1 MPPRAVLQALDL
13 IWAALEPL
21 EISMALMG
29 GLALSVW
36 KHVRATQDVDL
47 LVGLGETSI
56 DDVLVSATKAGF
68 RPKRTPPTLS
78 LGSFQVL
85 QLEFEPQDAFI
96 AVQVDLLLVDLS
108 YHHEA
113 LSRRVPINLPDVKR
127 EVCVLACEDLVLHK
141 LLAGRIIDLAD
152 CAALL
157 RVNRETLDLNYLTR
171 WTKELHLEV
180 DLRRVWEEAFPGGEA
195 TPI

>member
-1 MPPRAVLQALDL
+1 MPPRAVLQALDQ

-21 EISMALMG
+21 GLPMALMG

-47 LVGLGETSI
+47 LVGLGETPV
-56 DDVLVSATKAGF
+56 DEVLARATDCGF
-68 RPKRTPPTLS
+68 RPKHNPPTLL

-85 QLEFEPQDAFI
+85 QLEIEPEDSFI
-96 AVQVDLLLVDLS
+96 AVQVDLLLVDLA
-108 YHHEA
+108 YHREA
-113 LSRRVPINLPDVKR
+113 LDRRVRIILPQVER
-127 EVCVLACEDLVLHK
+127 EICVLGCEDLVLHK

-157 RVNRETLDLNYLTR
+157 RANRDTLRPTR
-171 WTKELHLEV
+171 
-180 DLRRVWEEAFPGGEA
+180 DEAFPGGDA
-195 TPI
+195 APV